1 MKKNIFRFLGTICA
15 ITFFSQFSATRVD
28 SLVPVFVGLGA
39 LIGIM
44 ICFGISEGTGEE
56 EGADEDGN

>member
-1 MKKNIFRFLGTICA
+1 MKKTIFRFLGAICA

-56 EGADEDGN
+56 EGADD